1 MQTWSST
8 LYKSNYFAA
17 TIFPDLL
24 WALRDRG
31 GEIYNAAYNAQVKTI
46 YKIERKK
53 KE

>member
-1 MQTWSST
+1 MFLKQP
-8 LYKSNYFAA
+8 NI
-17 TIFPDLL
+17 TILFSFFLFPDLL